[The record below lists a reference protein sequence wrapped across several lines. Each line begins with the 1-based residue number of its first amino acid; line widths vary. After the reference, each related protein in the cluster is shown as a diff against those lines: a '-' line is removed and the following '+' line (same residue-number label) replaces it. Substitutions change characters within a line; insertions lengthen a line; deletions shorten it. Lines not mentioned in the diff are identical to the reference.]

1 MTYREALHRAG
12 SALTAAGVP
21 DADIDARLLLEF
33 CCGSDLAFLLAHGG
47 DEMPSTEF
55 DAFWRL
61 VEKRGK
67 RIPLQQ
73 LTGEQEFCGISF
85 RVSEH
90 VLIPRQDTET
100 LVEEALKRVSI
111 VSGASTVSD
120 AGTDSHVRVLD
131 LCTGSG
137 CVLISILKLGE
148 RYGLSGVGS
157 DVSDEALALAG
168 ENAKRAGVSDRAKI
182 VKSDLFDNISGRY
195 DIITSNPPYIRS
207 AEIDGLMAEVRD
219 HEPHL
224 ALDGGADGLEFYRR
238 IAKDAPEFLDQGGWL
253 LFETG
258 ADEGPDVCDILR
270 ESGFSSVETV
280 KDLGGNDRVVL
291 GQVCWSAH

>member
-12 SALTAAGVP
+12 SVLSAAGVP
-21 DADIDARLLLEF
+21 DADVDARLLLEF

-55 DAFWRL
+55 DAFWKL
-61 VEKRGK
+61 AEKRKK

-85 RVSEH
+85 RVNEH

-111 VSGASTVSD
+111 VSSASIVSD
-120 AGTDSHVRVLD
+120 AGTDGHVRVLD

-148 RYGLSGVGS
+148 RYGISGVGS
-157 DVSDEALALAG
+157 DVSDEVLALAE
-168 ENAKRAGVSDRAKI
+168 ENAKRAGVSGRAEI
-182 VKSDLFDNISGRY
+182 VRSDLFENISGKF
-195 DIITSNPPYIRS
+195 DIITSNPPYIRT
-207 AEIDGLMAEVRD
+207 ADIDGLMEEVRD

-224 ALDGGADGLEFYRR
+224 ALDGGADGLDFYRR
-238 IAKDAPEFLDQGGWL
+238 ITGKAPEYLNKGGWL
-253 LFETG
+253 LFEIG
-258 ADEGPDVCDILR
+258 ADEGRDVSGILR
-270 ESGFSSVETV
+270 KNGFSSVETV

-291 GQVCWSAH
+291 GQMR